1 MTRRPLTVPLEASR
15 HYSDGPW
22 GLALAL
28 DVVDA
33 DFGAFA
39 RRLADGLTALGRPTR
54 SELTSWLARNCPGE
68 HAPTLTRKVRACGR
82 AACVRRAACAA
93 AAAAALAARARLRC
107 HCLPRARAVAPRR

>member
-39 RRLADGLTALGRPTR
+39 RRLDQRT
-54 SELTSWLARNCPGE
+54 W
-68 HAPTLTRKVRACGR
+68 
-82 AACVRRAACAA
+82 
-93 AAAAALAARARLRC
+93 
-107 HCLPRARAVAPRR
+107 